1 MSATGGDAG
10 DPTPHRTDHLTLH
23 YTAPAAAWTD
33 ALPLGNGRIG
43 AMCFGGPLR
52 DRIQVNDDTCWSG
65 SPATNAGIP
74 RIAPGEGPQVVAA
87 AREALAR
94 GDVRAAERHVQRLQ
108 HGHSQAYQ
116 PLVDL
121 WVEQLPAADGR
132 AWPDELAG
140 ADERA
145 QLDERARVVEPAGAD
160 QRPGSGARTGA
171 DGEAAP
177 DGTAADGHRGAAA
190 ARTPYVRWLDLR
202 DAVTGHAWTSGGVP
216 SAQEVFVSA
225 PAGVL
230 VLRRV
235 VEGPRV
241 ELVLSVTSAHPL
253 DGVRTST
260 GEPDGDGLRGAGWAA
275 VARMPSHVWPPH
287 EDVPEPVE
295 RSTAPGSAVTAV
307 VGLRVLSDGDV
318 VAGDEQLAVRGARE
332 LVVLLATETDFG
344 GPGVVPHGDVERLR
358 ATVEARLD
366 EAVAAGHERLRAEHV
381 AEHRGLLDRVGLVL
395 GGPAD
400 ERADPS
406 DAVPRAV
413 SPDDAPHAGLPG
425 STPPAATSGEPRDA
439 ARSGETPHTVPDDA
453 RGAVGPTPVPVPALR
468 SAPTD
473 ERLARHADGAPDPGL
488 AALAFQHGRYL
499 LVAGSRRGT
508 QPMGLQGLW
517 NEHVQPPWSG
527 NYTLNI
533 NTEMNYW
540 PALGANLAECHE
552 PLLTWLGAL
561 AASGTRTAHELY
573 GARGWAAH
581 HNSDVWGFSLP
592 AGEGDGDPCWT
603 AWPLAGAWL
612 ASHVWDHYEYTG
624 DAAFLA
630 RAWPVLH
637 GAALFVLDWLVELP
651 DGTLG
656 TAPATSPENKYVAA
670 DGLPAAVS
678 TSTTSDLA
686 MVRDLLERTL
696 DARAALADASGDDR
710 SGHDRSGHDRSGHD
724 RSGHEA
730 FPDDL
735 DARIRDALGRLPTER
750 VGADG
755 RLAEWLTDVPDAEPT
770 HRHQSHLYRVHP
782 GTSIDPD
789 QAPALATA
797 AVASLDARGPES
809 TGWSL
814 AWRLNL
820 RARLR
825 DVAGVEASVR
835 SFLAPVDLDLP
846 GRSGP
851 RSGGGVYRNLFCAHP
866 PFQVDG
872 NLGFTAGVVEALV
885 QGHRTVAS
893 GEGVVR
899 EVHLL
904 PALPG
909 AWSEGEVRG
918 LRVRGGVTVAITWSA
933 GRVTRAEL
941 VADRATTVVVREG
954 AGEGPRVT
962 LHLAAGIPAVL
973 GAGLVGI

>member
-1 MSATGGDAG
+1 MSTTSGDAG
-10 DPTPHRTDHLTLH
+10 DLTLH

-74 RIAPGEGPQVVAA
+74 RIAPGEGPHVVAA

-121 WVEQLPAADGR
+121 WVEQLPARDER
-132 AWPDELAG
+132 AWPADPSE

-145 QLDERARVVEPAGAD
+145 
-160 QRPGSGARTGA
+160 GSGAQTGTDGQAGSGGRTGA
-171 DGEAAP
+171 VD
-177 DGTAADGHRGAAA
+177 GAAA
-190 ARTPYVRWLDLR
+190 DERHEAAGTSYARWLDLR
-202 DAVTGHAWTSGGVP
+202 DAVAGHAWTSGGVP

-230 VLRRV
+230 VVRRV
-235 VEGPRV
+235 VEGPRAD
-241 ELVLSVTSAHPL
+241 LVLSVTSMHPL

-260 GEPDGDGLRGAGWAA
+260 GEPDGDGVRGAGWAA
-275 VARMPSHVWPPH
+275 AARMPSHVWPPH
-287 EDVPEPVE
+287 EDVAEPVE
-295 RSTAPGSAVTAV
+295 RSAVAGSAVTAV

-318 VAGDEQLAVRGARE
+318 VAGDAQLVVRGARE
-332 LVVLLATETDFG
+332 LVVLLATGTDFG

-358 ATVEARLD
+358 AAVEARLD
-366 EAVAAGHERLRAEHV
+366 AAVAAGHERLRAEHV

-395 GGPAD
+395 GGAAD
-400 ERADPS
+400 T
-406 DAVPRAV
+406 PRAEPSGGSEPPV
-413 SPDDAPHAGLPG
+413 ASGDALRPGPSGDAPL
-425 STPPAATSGEPRDA
+425 
-439 ARSGETPHTVPDDA
+439 TVPSGGTSQVPSGDD
-453 RGAVGPTPVPVPALR
+453 RPAVGPATAPATVAVPVLR

-473 ERLARHADGAPDPGL
+473 ERLARHAAGAPDPGL
-488 AALAFQHGRYL
+488 AALAFQYGRYL
-499 LVAGSRRGT
+499 LVAGSRPGT

-552 PLLTWLGAL
+552 PLLRWLGAL
-561 AASGTRTAHELY
+561 AASGTRTARELY

-612 ASHVWDHYEYTG
+612 SRHLWDHYEYTG

-630 RAWPVLH
+630 GAWPVLE

-656 TAPATSPENKYVAA
+656 TAPATSPENTYVAA

-696 DARAALADASGDDR
+696 DARAALADASGPSGSGKDRPGDDG
-710 SGHDRSGHDRSGHD
+710 SDRDPSDRDASD
-724 RSGHEA
+724 RDPSDRDT
-730 FPDDL
+730 PRDDL
-735 DARIRDALGRLPTER
+735 DTRIRDALERLPAER

-755 RLAEWLTDVPDAEPT
+755 RLSEWLTDVPDAEPT

-789 QAPALATA
+789 QAPVLAAA

-851 RSGGGVYRNLFCAHP
+851 RYGEGGGVYRNLFCAHP

-885 QGHRTVAS
+885 QGHRTVA
-893 GEGVVR
+893 GEEGAVR

-909 AWSEGEVRG
+909 PWGEGRVRG

-933 GRVTRAEL
+933 GRVTRAQL
-941 VADRATTVVVREG
+941 VADRPTTVVVREG

-962 LHLAAGIPAVL
+962 LHLAPGVPAVL
-973 GAGLVGI
+973 GAGLVEV

>member
-1 MSATGGDAG
+1 MSATGGGAD
-10 DPTPHRTDHLTLH
+10 DPTPHRVDDPARLHAADDLTLH
-23 YTAPAAAWTD
+23 YAAPAAAWTD

-52 DRIQVNDDTCWSG
+52 DRVQLNDDTCWSG

-121 WVEQLPAADGR
+121 WVEQLPATDERVGEPDGVRADGR
-132 AWPDELAG
+132 DATAG
-140 ADERA
+140 
-145 QLDERARVVEPAGAD
+145 
-160 QRPGSGARTGA
+160 PGTS
-171 DGEAAP
+171 
-177 DGTAADGHRGAAA
+177 
-190 ARTPYVRWLDLR
+190 YVRWLDLR
-202 DAVTGHAWTSGGVP
+202 DAVAGHAWTSGGVP

-225 PAGVL
+225 AAGVL

-235 VEGPRV
+235 VDGPPAD
-241 ELVLSVTSAHPL
+241 LVLSVTSAHPL

-260 GEPDGDGLRGAGWAA
+260 AEPDDGGLRGAGWAA
-275 VARMPSHVWPPH
+275 AARMPSHVWPPH

-318 VAGDEQLAVRGARE
+318 VAGDEELAVRGARE
-332 LVVLLATETDFG
+332 LLVLLATATDFG

-358 ATVEARLD
+358 AAVEARLD
-366 EAVAAGHERLRAEHV
+366 AAAATGHGRLRADHV
-381 AEHRGLLDRVGLVL
+381 AEHRALLDRVGLVL
-395 GGPAD
+395 GG
-400 ERADPS
+400 RADAARADRS
-406 DAVPRAV
+406 EEAAQADRSGDAAQPDRSGGPAQGERSGEAPRAV
-413 SPDDAPHAGLPG
+413 G
-425 STPPAATSGEPRDA
+425 
-439 ARSGETPHTVPDDA
+439 TVA
-453 RGAVGPTPVPVPALR
+453 VPVLR
-468 SAPTD
+468 SVPTD
-473 ERLARHADGAPDPGL
+473 ERLARHAAGAPDPGL
-488 AALAFQHGRYL
+488 AALAFQYGRYL
-499 LVAGSRRGT
+499 LAAGSRPGT

-527 NYTLNI
+527 NFTLNI

-552 PLLTWLGAL
+552 PLLTWLGTL
-561 AASGTRTAHELY
+561 AASGTRTARELY

-612 ASHVWDHYEYTG
+612 SRHLGDHYEYTG
-624 DAAFLA
+624 DTAFLA

-651 DGTLG
+651 DGSLG

-670 DGLPAAVS
+670 DGRPAAVS

-696 DARAALADASGDDR
+696 DASEVLARGTAAGQPGRGGAALAGGTEGPARSEADAELRSRIRAALR
-710 SGHDRSGHDRSGHD
+710 
-724 RSGHEA
+724 
-730 FPDDL
+730 
-735 DARIRDALGRLPTER
+735 RLPTER
-750 VGADG
+750 VGPDG
-755 RLAEWLTDVPDAEPT
+755 RLAEWLTDVADAEPT

-789 QAPALATA
+789 QAPALAA
-797 AVASLDARGPES
+797 AAIASLDARGPES

-835 SFLAPVDLDLP
+835 AFLTPVDLDLP
-846 GRSGP
+846 DGEGP
-851 RSGGGVYRNLFCAHP
+851 RFGEGGGVYRNLFCAHP

-872 NLGFTAGVVEALV
+872 NLGFTAGVVETLV
-885 QGHRTVAS
+885 QGHRTVVGA
-893 GEGVVR
+893 GGPVR

-904 PALPG
+904 PALPA
-909 AWSEGEVRG
+909 AWPEGEVRG
-918 LRVRGGVTVAITWSA
+918 LRVRGGITVGITWSA
-933 GRVTRAEL
+933 GRVAAAEL
-941 VADRATTVVVREG
+941 VADRATAVVVREG
-954 AGEGPRVT
+954 AGDGPRVT
-962 LHLAAGIPAVL
+962 LHLAPGVPARL
-973 GAGLVGI
+973 GAGLAPV

>member
-1 MSATGGDAG
+1 MSVTAG
-10 DPTPHRTDHLTLH
+10 DLTLH
-23 YTAPAAAWTD
+23 YAAPAAAWTD

-74 RIAPGEGPQVVAA
+74 RIARGEGPQVVAE

-121 WVEQLPAADGR
+121 WVEQLPGTDGRAEADGR
-132 AWPDELAG
+132 AG
-140 ADERA
+140 VHERA
-145 QLDERARVVEPAGAD
+145 GVDGGGAAV
-160 QRPGSGARTGA
+160 GSGTSYA
-171 DGEAAP
+171 
-177 DGTAADGHRGAAA
+177 
-190 ARTPYVRWLDLR
+190 RWLDLR
-202 DAVTGHAWTSGGVP
+202 DAVAGHAWTSGGVP

-241 ELVLSVTSAHPL
+241 DLVLSVTSAHPL

-260 GEPDGDGLRGAGWAA
+260 VEPDGDGVRGAGWAA
-275 VARMPSHVWPPH
+275 AARMPSHVWPPH

-295 RSTAPGSAVTAV
+295 RSAAPGSAVTAV

-358 ATVEARLD
+358 AAVEARLD
-366 EAVAAGHERLRAEHV
+366 AAVAVGHERLRAEHV
-381 AEHRGLLDRVGLVL
+381 AEHRALLDRVVLEL

-400 ERADPS
+400 APLPDPS
-406 DAVPRAV
+406 HRTSRPVP
-413 SPDDAPHAGLPG
+413 SGGAPHAVGAAPRPAPVLV
-425 STPPAATSGEPRDA
+425 PP
-439 ARSGETPHTVPDDA
+439 
-453 RGAVGPTPVPVPALR
+453 LR
-468 SAPTD
+468 SEPTD
-473 ERLARHADGAPDPGL
+473 VRLARHAAGAPDPGL
-488 AALAFQHGRYL
+488 AALAFQYGRYL
-499 LVAGSRRGT
+499 LAAGSRPGT
-508 QPMGLQGLW
+508 QPMGLQGVW

-592 AGEGDGDPCWT
+592 AGEGEGDPCWT

-612 ASHVWDHYEYTG
+612 SRHLWDHYEYTG

-637 GAALFVLDWLVELP
+637 GAALFVLDWLVALP

-696 DARAALADASGDDR
+696 DARAALRDGPSDGLPGGDGSGGDGSGDDL
-710 SGHDRSGHDRSGHD
+710 
-724 RSGHEA
+724 E
-730 FPDDL
+730 
-735 DARIRDALGRLPTER
+735 ARIGDVLRRLPAER

-789 QAPALATA
+789 QAPALAAA

-835 SFLAPVDLDLP
+835 SFLTPVDLDLL

-851 RSGGGVYRNLFCAHP
+851 RSGAGGGVYRNLFCAHP

-872 NLGFTAGVVEALV
+872 NLGFTAGVVETLV
-885 QGHRTVAS
+885 QGHRAVA
-893 GEGVVR
+893 GADGAVR

-904 PALPG
+904 PALPA
-909 AWSEGEVRG
+909 AWAEGEVRG
-918 LRVRGGVTVAITWSA
+918 LRVRGGITVGIRWSA
-933 GRVTRAEL
+933 GRVSGAEL

-962 LHLAAGIPAVL
+962 LHLAAGVPARL
-973 GAGLVGI
+973 GAGLAAV

>member
-1 MSATGGDAG
+1 MSPAGGGAD
-10 DPTPHRTDHLTLH
+10 DLTLR
-23 YTAPAAAWTD
+23 YAAPAAAWTD

-52 DRIQVNDDTCWSG
+52 DRVQVNDDTCWSG
-65 SPATNAGIP
+65 SPATNAGLP
-74 RIAPGEGPQVVAA
+74 RIEPGEGPAVVAA

-121 WVEQLPAADGR
+121 WVEQLPGPGER
-132 AWPDELAG
+132 AWPDE
-140 ADERA
+140 
-145 QLDERARVVEPAGAD
+145 PA
-160 QRPGSGARTGA
+160 
-171 DGEAAP
+171 AAP
-177 DGTAADGHRGAAA
+177 GAGTSYA
-190 ARTPYVRWLDLR
+190 RWLDLR
-202 DAVTGHAWTSGGVP
+202 DAVAGHAWTSGGVP
-216 SAQEVFVSA
+216 SEQEVFVSA

-235 VEGPRV
+235 VERAHAD
-241 ELVLSVTSAHPL
+241 LVLSVTSAHPL
-253 DGVRTST
+253 DDVRTST
-260 GEPDGDGLRGAGWAA
+260 SDPDDDGVRGAGWVAA
-275 VARMPSHVWPPH
+275 ARMPSHVWPPH

-295 RSTAPGSAVTAV
+295 RGTAPGSAVTAV

-318 VAGDEQLAVRGARE
+318 VAGDEQVAVRGARE
-332 LVVLLATETDFG
+332 VVVLLATATDFG

-358 ATVEARLD
+358 AAVEERLD
-366 EAVAAGHERLRAEHV
+366 AAVAAGHERLRAEHV
-381 AEHRGLLDRVGLVL
+381 AEHRALLDRVALVL
-395 GGPAD
+395 GPAG
-400 ERADPS
+400 DP
-406 DAVPRAV
+406 PR
-413 SPDDAPHAGLPG
+413 L
-425 STPPAATSGEPRDA
+425 T
-439 ARSGETPHTVPDDA
+439 
-453 RGAVGPTPVPVPALR
+453 
-468 SAPTD
+468 TD
-473 ERLARHADGAPDPGL
+473 ERLVRHADGAADPGL
-488 AALAFQHGRYL
+488 AALAFQYGRYL
-499 LVAGSRRGT
+499 LVAGSRPGT
-508 QPMGLQGLW
+508 RPMGLQGLW

-561 AASGTRTAHELY
+561 AASGTRTARELY

-612 ASHVWDHYEYTG
+612 SRHVWDHYEYTG
-624 DAAFLA
+624 DAAFLE
-630 RAWPVLH
+630 RAWPVLR

-651 DGTLG
+651 DGSLG

-696 DARAALADASGDDR
+696 DARAVLAGGAAGEASGVTGSAAADAPGSAGADD
-710 SGHDRSGHDRSGHD
+710 
-724 RSGHEA
+724 
-730 FPDDL
+730 DDL
-735 DARIRDALGRLPTER
+735 DARIREVLRRLPAER

-789 QAPALATA
+789 QAPALAAA

-835 SFLAPVDLDLP
+835 AFLAPVDLDLP

-851 RSGGGVYRNLFCAHP
+851 RFGEGGGVYRNLFCAHP

-872 NLGFTAGVVEALV
+872 NLGFTAGVVETLV

-893 GEGVVR
+893 DGDAVR

-909 AWSEGEVRG
+909 AWAEGSVRG

-933 GRVTRAEL
+933 GRVTHAEL
-941 VADRATTVVVREG
+941 VGDRATTVVVREG

-962 LHLAAGIPAVL
+962 LRLDAGVPARL
-973 GAGLVGI
+973 GAGLVAL

>member
-1 MSATGGDAG
+1 MSAPGGGADDRARRDAG
-10 DPTPHRTDHLTLH
+10 ELTLQ
-23 YTAPAAAWTD
+23 YAAPAAVWTD

-121 WVEQLPAADGR
+121 WVEQLP
-132 AWPDELAG
+132 G
-140 ADERA
+140 A
-145 QLDERARVVEPAGAD
+145 PAGDAPL
-160 QRPGSGARTGA
+160 PGAPGGDTPLPTGP
-171 DGEAAP
+171 GP
-177 DGTAADGHRGAAA
+177 S
-190 ARTPYVRWLDLR
+190 YVRWLDLR

-216 SAQEVFVSA
+216 SAQEVLVSA

-235 VEGPRV
+235 VDGPPV
-241 ELVLSVTSAHPL
+241 DLVVSVTSPHPL

-260 GEPDGDGLRGAGWAA
+260 PDPDGDGVRGAGWAA
-275 VARMPSHVWPPH
+275 AARMPSHVWPPH

-295 RSTAPGSAVTAV
+295 RSSAPGSAVTAV
-307 VGLRVLSDGDV
+307 VGLRVLADGDV
-318 VAGDEQLAVRGARE
+318 VAGDEQVAVRGARE

-358 ATVEARLD
+358 AAVEARLD
-366 EAVAAGHERLRAEHV
+366 AAASAGHARLRAEHV
-381 AEHRGLLDRVGLVL
+381 GEHRTLLDRVGLVL
-395 GGPAD
+395 GGRPDGLAPSPRTGAEPSSVRPGPGPAPV
-400 ERADPS
+400 E
-406 DAVPRAV
+406 
-413 SPDDAPHAGLPG
+413 
-425 STPPAATSGEPRDA
+425 
-439 ARSGETPHTVPDDA
+439 
-453 RGAVGPTPVPVPALR
+453 VPVLR

-473 ERLARHADGAPDPGL
+473 ERLVRHADGVPDPGL
-488 AALAFQHGRYL
+488 AALAFQYGRYL
-499 LVAGSRRGT
+499 LIAGSRPGT
-508 QPMGLQGLW
+508 RPMGLQGLW

-561 AASGTRTAHELY
+561 AASGTRTARELY

-612 ASHVWDHYEYTG
+612 ARHIGDHYAYTG
-624 DAAFLA
+624 DQAFLA
-630 RAWPVLH
+630 RAWPVLR

-651 DGTLG
+651 DGSLG
-656 TAPATSPENKYVAA
+656 TAPATSPENRYVAG
-670 DGLPAAVS
+670 DGLPASVS

-686 MVRDLLERTL
+686 MVRDLLELTL
-696 DARAALADASGDDR
+696 DARAVLAGAPDTGGTEAAGTDAGGTDAAGTGAEGSDVGGSGDGG
-710 SGHDRSGHDRSGHD
+710 SGEEL
-724 RSGHEA
+724 EA
-730 FPDDL
+730 RVR
-735 DARIRDALGRLPTER
+735 AALRRLPAER
-750 VGADG
+750 VAPDG
-755 RLAEWLTDVPDAEPT
+755 RLAEWSTDVPDAEPT

-789 QAPALATA
+789 QAPALADA

-825 DVAGVEASVR
+825 DVAGVEQSVR
-835 SFLAPVDLDLP
+835 AFLTPVDLDLP
-846 GRSGP
+846 GHAGP
-851 RSGGGVYRNLFCAHP
+851 RSGGGGGVYRNLFCAHP

-872 NLGFTAGVVEALV
+872 NLGFTAGVVETLV
-885 QGHRTVAS
+885 QGHRRVGAGAGT
-893 GEGVVR
+893 VR

-904 PALPG
+904 PALPT
-909 AWSEGEVRG
+909 AWAEGEVRG
-918 LRVRGGVTVAITWSA
+918 LRVRGGVTVGITWSA
-933 GRVTRAEL
+933 GRVTGAEL
-941 VADRATTVVVREG
+941 VADRGTTVVVREG
-954 AGEGPRVT
+954 TGEGPRVT
-962 LHLAAGIPAVL
+962 LDLPAGVPVRL
-973 GAGLVGI
+973 GAGLVTR

>member
-1 MSATGGDAG
+1 MSPAGGGAD
-10 DPTPHRTDHLTLH
+10 DLTLR
-23 YTAPAAAWTD
+23 YAAPAAAWTD
-33 ALPLGNGRIG
+33 ALPLGNGRLG

-52 DRIQVNDDTCWSG
+52 DRVQVNDDTCWSG
-65 SPATNAGIP
+65 SPATNAGLP
-74 RIAPGEGPQVVAA
+74 RIEPGEGPAVVAA
-87 AREALAR
+87 TREALAR

-121 WVEQLPAADGR
+121 WVEQLPGTGERACPGEPVVGNGPLGTDGR
-132 AWPDELAG
+132 SRAVLPLGSDGRGGAGAPLGAEERAG
-140 ADERA
+140 ADEPP
-145 QLDERARVVEPAGAD
+145 EP
-160 QRPGSGARTGA
+160 
-171 DGEAAP
+171 DGPDDAAP
-177 DGTAADGHRGAAA
+177 AAGTSYA
-190 ARTPYVRWLDLR
+190 RWLDLR
-202 DAVTGHAWTSGGVP
+202 DAVAGHAWTSGGVP
-216 SAQEVFVSA
+216 SEQEVFVSA

-235 VEGPRV
+235 VEGARAD
-241 ELVLSVTSAHPL
+241 LVLSVTSAHPL
-253 DGVRTST
+253 EDVRTST
-260 GEPDGDGLRGAGWAA
+260 SDPDDDGVRGAGWAA
-275 VARMPSHVWPPH
+275 AARMPSHVWPPH

-295 RSTAPGSAVTAV
+295 RGTAPGSAVTAV

-318 VAGDEQLAVRGARE
+318 VAGDEQVAVRGARE
-332 LVVLLATETDFG
+332 VVVLLATETDFG
-344 GPGVVPHGDVERLR
+344 GPGVLPHGDVERLR
-358 ATVEARLD
+358 AAVEERLD
-366 EAVAAGHERLRAEHV
+366 AAVAAGHERLRAEHV
-381 AEHRGLLDRVGLVL
+381 AEHRALLDRVELVL
-395 GGPAD
+395 GPAG
-400 ERADPS
+400 DPR
-406 DAVPRAV
+406 P
-413 SPDDAPHAGLPG
+413 L
-425 STPPAATSGEPRDA
+425 T
-439 ARSGETPHTVPDDA
+439 
-453 RGAVGPTPVPVPALR
+453 
-468 SAPTD
+468 TD
-473 ERLARHADGAPDPGL
+473 ERLVRHADGAADPGL
-488 AALAFQHGRYL
+488 AALAFQYGRYL
-499 LVAGSRRGT
+499 LVAGSRPGT

-561 AASGTRTAHELY
+561 AASGTRTARELY

-612 ASHVWDHYEYTG
+612 SRHLWDHYEYTG
-624 DAAFLA
+624 DAAFLG
-630 RAWPVLH
+630 RAWPVLR

-651 DGTLG
+651 DGSLG

-678 TSTTSDLA
+678 ASTTSDLA

-696 DARAALADASGDDR
+696 DARAVLGGGAVGSAADVPWPGDAAAGSPGSADAATRSPGSADAATRSPGSADAAARNRGSADAAAANLGPADTDDEL
-710 SGHDRSGHDRSGHD
+710 G
-724 RSGHEA
+724 
-730 FPDDL
+730 
-735 DARIRDALGRLPTER
+735 ARIREVLRRLPAER

-789 QAPALATA
+789 QAPALAAA

-835 SFLAPVDLDLP
+835 AFLAPVDLDLP

-851 RSGGGVYRNLFCAHP
+851 RFGEGGGVYRNLFCAHP

-872 NLGFTAGVVEALV
+872 NLGFTAGVVETLV
-885 QGHRTVAS
+885 QGHRTVTS
-893 GEGVVR
+893 DEGAVR

-909 AWSEGEVRG
+909 AWAEGSVRG

-933 GRVTRAEL
+933 GRVTHAEL
-941 VADRATTVVVREG
+941 AADRATTVIVREG
-954 AGEGPRVT
+954 AGEGPRVV
-962 LHLAAGIPAVL
+962 LRLAAGVPSRL
-973 GAGLVGI
+973 GAGLVAL